1 MVTILGAG
9 ISGISAGYHLALQG
23 KEVIIFEQNSS
34 WGGLCDNFEI
44 RDFRFDNA
52 IHLSFTKNKY
62 VKELF
67 SKSCDF
73 YTHKPISSSYYK
85 GYWFKYPTQN
95 NLYPLDLSEK
105 IEVIK
110 SFIFRKENKVQ
121 VENYEQWLRR
131 HYGDYF
137 AENFPMKY
145 TRKYWTVEAKELTTD
160 WIEDRM
166 YRSTIEEVL
175 RGAMS
180 ENTPN
185 TYYADEMRYPEFG
198 GYKSF
203 LKYMAEKCNIRLNKK
218 VVLINTRNKK
228 IEFEDR
234 SSEYYVYLISSL
246 PLPEIVK
253 IIKDVPKIVYEA
265 SEKLSWTSVALVSL
279 GFKRP
284 DIARYLW
291 FYIYDE
297 DILPARAY
305 SPNLKSP
312 DNVPEGC
319 SSLQFEV
326 YFSKSKPLKVR
337 GENLIECI
345 IRKFSNIGL
354 FDINDIVVSD
364 YRELKYGNV
373 IFDRNIYENR
383 KIIHNYLDSVGI
395 KYIGRFGLWDYL
407 WSDQSLLTGIN
418 LEFQEG

>member
-23 KEVIIFEQNSS
+23 KKAIIFEQNSS

-44 RDFRFDNA
+44 RGFRFDNA
-52 IHLSFTKNKY
+52 VHLSFTKNMY

-73 YTHKPISSSYYK
+73 YTHKPISSNYYK
-85 GYWFKYPTQN
+85 GYWLKSPAQN

-110 SFIFRKENKVQ
+110 SFIFRKENKAQ

-137 AENFPMKY
+137 AENFPIKY
-145 TRKYWTVEAKELTTD
+145 TRKYWTVEARELTTD
-160 WIEDRM
+160 WIKDRM
-166 YRSTIEEVL
+166 YKSTIEEVL

-185 TYYADEMRYPEFG
+185 TYYADEMRYPQFG

-218 VVLINTRNKK
+218 VVLIDTRNKK
-228 IEFEDR
+228 IEFEDG

-326 YFSKSKPLKVR
+326 YFSKFKPLKIR
-337 GENLIECI
+337 GENLIEHI

-354 FDINDIVVSD
+354 FDINDIAVSD

-383 KIIHNYLDSVGI
+383 EIIHNYLDSVGI
-395 KYIGRFGLWDYL
+395 KYIGRFGKWDYL
-407 WSDQSLLTGIN
+407 WSDQSLMTGKNIKI
-418 LEFQEG
+418 